1 MNRES
6 NLEFE
11 KYPVPLA
18 IDYEN
23 HDGSVSIYSKF
34 PCLDDDKIDLFKSN
48 RPTIS
53 FHF

>member
-11 KYPVPLA
+11 KYPVTLA

-23 HDGSVSIYSKF
+23 HDRSVSIYSKF
-34 PCLDDDKIDLFKSN
+34 PCLNDDEIDLFKSN